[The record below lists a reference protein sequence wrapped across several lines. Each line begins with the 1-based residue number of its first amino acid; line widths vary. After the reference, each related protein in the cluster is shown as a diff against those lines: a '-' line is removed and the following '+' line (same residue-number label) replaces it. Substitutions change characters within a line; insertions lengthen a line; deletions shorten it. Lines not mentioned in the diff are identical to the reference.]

1 MEENVFYKQSW
12 SSVLLF
18 IPCSHLQQ
26 ALNQDLSC
34 NQSVTSEHQH
44 TRCTSNSSSLFSSHP
59 SPQRSKRQTLALP
72 TSNPPSI
79 KPSLCSVKIP
89 LLVVMRMSAKT
100 AAPQSVPSVAT
111 MAHPPTALR
120 ERFAFQMLAV
130 QLARHARVKMAEQSL

>member
-59 SPQRSKRQTLALP
+59 SPQQLRQALALP
-72 TSNPPSI
+72 TPTSPSI

-89 LLVVMRMSAKT
+89 LLVVVRMSAKT

-111 MAHPPTALR
+111 MAHPPTVLR

-130 QLARHARVKMAEQSL
+130 QLARHAQVKVAARSL